1 MKRLIVSLF
10 IIILSSQTLMASQK
24 ITPIVSIEWLKEHL
38 EDKNLL
44 IVDVREREEYL
55 KGHIKGAI
63 NIPANENLFIGDK
76 LLMPKLS
83 SLQKL
88 FSDAGIDDDSV
99 VVSYDGGLF
108 YFSARLYWLLK
119 VLGHDKASLLS
130 VSYGNWHKGYIPVDK
145 KEVHKKKT
153 TFIPHIN
160 NNLIATKLDVLVSIG
175 KSTIIDGRKHSDYI
189 GKTSSTQRYGHIPT
203 AINFPSTLTY
213 TSSVLG
219 NKLKD
224 WKKLKKVFS
233 SLDKNKKVILYCDDS
248 AEAALDGLILNQL
261 GYSTIVYEGSWL
273 EWGSD
278 PSLPIET
285 ISKKR

>member
-1 MKRLIVSLF
+1 MKHFF
-10 IIILSSQTLMASQK
+10 ITFFILILSSQIIMASQSLA
-24 ITPIVSIEWLKEHL
+24 PIVSIEWLKKHFD
-38 EDKNLL
+38 DKNLL
-44 IVDVREREEYL
+44 IVDVREKKEYL
-55 KGHIKGAI
+55 KEHIEGAI
-63 NIPANENLFIGDK
+63 NIPANENLFVGDK

-83 SLQKL
+83 ALQKL
-88 FSDAGIDDDSV
+88 FSEAGINDDSV

-119 VLGHDKASLLS
+119 VLGHEKASLLS
-130 VSYGNWHKGYIPVDK
+130 VSYGNWEKDDILVDNK
-145 KEVHKKKT
+145 VVHKEKT

-175 KSTIIDGRKHSDYI
+175 KATIIDGRRNSDYI

-203 AINFPSTLTY
+203 AINFPSTLAY
-213 TSSVLG
+213 TSSILG

-224 WKKLKKVFS
+224 WKKLKEVFGNI
-233 SLDKNKKVILYCDDS
+233 DKDKKVILYCDDS

-278 PSLPIET
+278 ISLPINNP
-285 ISKKR
+285 SKKR